1 MPYQKEIR
9 KVYYHVLEGSR
20 YIFADERN
28 KKKLLDIVLDVQ
40 IEEGWMNYAF
50 CVMDDRAYFVT
61 EAAGRRAVHRGVQKM
76 ECRFLDIWREYAP
89 NLWCNAPVLR
99 EGVIEEL
106 SSLPEIAVRCR
117 QIHRLP
123 LDGGYVSR
131 IEDYWWSSYITY
143 TGIYE
148 WGMVDCRSLSLYFS
162 ADQETA
168 RKKLKC
174 YHQ

>member
-1 MPYQKEIR
+1 MSYQKEVK
-9 KVYYHVLEGSR
+9 KVYYHVLEGNR

-28 KKKLLDIVLDVQ
+28 KKKLLDIVLGVQ
-40 IEEGWMNYAF
+40 KEEDWLIYAF
-50 CVMDDRAYFVT
+50 CLMDDCAYFIT
-61 EAAGRRAVHRGVQKM
+61 EASGRRAVHRGVQKM
-76 ECRFLDIWREYAP
+76 EARFLDIWREYAP
-89 NLWCNAPVLR
+89 NLWCMKPMLR
-99 EGVIEEL
+99 EGNVEEL
-106 SSLPEIAVRCR
+106 GSLPDIAARCR

-123 LDGGYVSR
+123 LEGGYVSR

-148 WGMVDCRSLSLYFS
+148 WDMVDCRILSLYFS
-162 ADQETA
+162 ADPDTA